1 MFLQIATEFATI
13 GSMFSLS
20 QPIRLAVQDKLA
32 ALRRLAKRNPM
43 QKPFY
48 TFGAG
53 CQARCILNAALEAG
67 YRPSAFLDDHPQ
79 ASDLLGVPIFVAAGF
94 PFEPGF
100 RFVVGIGDCD
110 RRREKFDL
118 LVSKG
123 GEPMTI
129 IHPDSSVSRFSRI
142 GAGTVVFAYALL
154 DPCVRVDENCI
165 VNAGAMIGH
174 DAIVERDAHISAGAR
189 VGAGCHIGEA
199 SFLGIG
205 AIINNG
211 VTVGRSAFLAMGVLV
226 SHDVPPHYKAVSP
239 HRKEAILTPIAG

>member
-1 MFLQIATEFATI
+1 
-13 GSMFSLS
+13 MFSLS

-32 ALRRLAKRNPM
+32 ALRRLDKRNPM

-48 TFGAG
+48 IFGTG
-53 CQARCILNAALEAG
+53 CQGRCILNAALEAG

-100 RFVVGIGDCD
+100 RFVVGIGDCH

-118 LVSKG
+118 LLSKG

-174 DAIVERDAHISAGAR
+174 DAIVERDTHVSGGAR

-211 VTVGRSAFLAMGVLV
+211 VTVGRSAFLAMGALV
-226 SHDVPPHYKAVSP
+226 SHDVPPHFKAVSP
-239 HRKEAILTPIAG
+239 HRKEAVLTPIAG